1 MVFCPSVST
10 VTPHTTLPRKPL
22 GRTFIVAISLLGLFA
37 AIQVLAVI
45 GHFIPTMRQ
54 QLAANALRN
63 QEAASQAAT
72 PARPEPAPAAT
83 SAQAA
88 AHSAE
93 VGKKTERLVAEAAKS
108 VRIGEYDAALQ
119 ILEEAEAMV
128 PGDPKI
134 LQIKALVLERLDQP
148 ADAAVALESAL
159 RYPGLP
165 AHDRAAMERKL
176 DQLSASLGTVPERN
190 SSSASSF
197 ALESPAIEENGVPI
211 GSNLGI
217 VDIRASDS
225 EVGVKTIQVAVK
237 SRENT
242 KINGSNVKIAV
253 YFYEEST
260 VDGDISAS
268 ESPVPNQWLSS
279 PIDWAN
285 NEPELLRMQYSV
297 PAADS
302 GKKYFGYVLG
312 VYYDNELQDFRS
324 EPSKL
329 AKDFPL
335 PLFLKSAE

>member
-1 MVFCPSVST
+1 MST

-45 GHFIPTMRQ
+45 GHFIPTIRQ

-63 QEAASQAAT
+63 QEEASQT
-72 PARPEPAPAAT
+72 PAPTRTEPTPATT

-93 VGKKTERLVAEAAKS
+93 VGRKTERLVVEASKN
-108 VRIGEYDAALQ
+108 VRLGEYEAALQ

-134 LQIKALVLERLDQP
+134 LQIKALVLERMDQP

-165 AHDRAAMERKL
+165 ANDRAAMERKL
-176 DQLSASLGTVPERN
+176 DQLSASLGGTTKERG
-190 SSSASSF
+190 SSSTAGSL

-217 VDIRASDS
+217 VDIRVSDS
-225 EVGVKTIQVAVK
+225 EVGVKTLQVAVK

-253 YFYEEST
+253 YFYEENT
-260 VDGDISAS
+260 IDGDISAS

-279 PIDWAN
+279 PIDWAA
-285 NEPELLRMQYSV
+285 NEPELLRMQYTMPS
-297 PAADS
+297 ADS